1 MERAFGPFELTRAL
15 GRGGMG
21 EVFLATRRDDAAKT
35 RVVLKRLRPE
45 IYENEEYQRR
55 IIFEAQVGAKLEH
68 PNLVKQIEL
77 GRVGDCPY
85 LVLEYVHGFS
95 LRRLLDPIFENE
107 ITPPPI
113 TVGAIVVENLLSGL
127 TAMHSVK
134 DDSGVSRPIIHRDV
148 TPNNV
153 IITSEGRP
161 VLIDFGI
168 AKDVMGPSITQ
179 YGKVIGTARY
189 MSPEHREGE
198 SLDIRTDVFAVSM
211 IAFELFFG
219 RRPWPKLSSHKEM
232 LRTVFDSPTLSP
244 DEEARVP
251 SELWAVLVKGLACE
265 PNERW
270 SSAASMLKALRK
282 TEYFQMLLEGSQT
295 DKWLKVS
302 DWVESTGLQS
312 DEELENM
319 VVDHA
324 PASGS
329 DLGEHMRWTP
339 AGRLE
344 RDPTPQPYRISEL
357 PPAQLLPIPPLP
369 PRRELNLSTQ
379 ELKMSEFAVKDRRWW
394 VLGLIVLAIAGGVLG
409 FSWGFISGGA

>member
-1 MERAFGPFELTRAL
+1 
-15 GRGGMG
+15 MG
-21 EVFLATRRDDAAKT
+21 EVFLATRRDDPDQQT
-35 RVVLKRLRPE
+35 VVLKRLRPE
-45 IYENEEYQRR
+45 IYENEEYQKR
-55 IIFEAQVGAKLEH
+55 IIFEAQVGAKIQH

-77 GRVGDCPY
+77 GKVGDCHY

-95 LRRLLDPIFENE
+95 LRRLLDPIFAGE
-107 ITPPPI
+107 ISPPPI
-113 TVGAIVVENLLSGL
+113 TVGAIVIENLLGAL
-127 TAMHSVK
+127 QAMHSVK
-134 DDSGVSRPIIHRDV
+134 DDSGVARPIIHRDV

-168 AKDVMGPSITQ
+168 AKDVMGPAITQ
-179 YGKVIGTARY
+179 YGKVVGTARY

-198 SLDIRTDVFAVSM
+198 NLDVRTDVFALSV
-211 IAFELFFG
+211 IAFELLFG
-219 RRPWPKLSSHKEM
+219 RRPWPKLSSAKEM
-232 LRTVFDSPTLSP
+232 LRTVFDPPSLSP

-251 SELWAVLVKGLACE
+251 EDLRTVVYRGLACE

-270 SSAASMLKALRK
+270 ASAEDMLNALTK
-282 TEYFQMLLEGSQT
+282 TEYFEMLMGGSQT
-295 DKWLKVS
+295 AKWLQVS
-302 DWVESTGLQS
+302 DWVESTGLPS
-312 DEELENM
+312 DEEQENL

-324 PASGS
+324 PASGN
-329 DLGEHMRWTP
+329 DLDASMRWNH

-379 ELKMSEFAVKDRRWW
+379 ELKMSEFAPKARRWW
-394 VLGLIVLAIAGGVLG
+394 LLGLLALAIAGGLLG
-409 FSWGFISGGA
+409 FSWGLMSAGT